1 MQLSAPL
8 LAAVA
13 MVLFAGPV
21 QAACTVGVPTPGLLG
36 LSADGRTLGSGQS
49 GGLASVIVI
58 SDISLQLG
66 GTDITLSNLRLDT
79 QPAGFVEPVTLA
91 ASYSASWLL
100 GSSSGALAPTATFTV
115 PAVTGLVVTIT
126 LNNSITSNTGFRQG
140 GYATKTSIA
149 CS

>member
-1 MQLSAPL
+1 MQLI
-8 LAAVA
+8 AAVVA
-13 MVLFAGPV
+13 ILLCGPAE
-21 QAACTVGVPTPGLLG
+21 AACTVGVPTPGLLG
-36 LSADGRTLGSGQS
+36 LSADGKTLGSGQS
-49 GGLASVIVI
+49 GGAASIIVI

-79 QPAGFVEPVTLA
+79 QPAGFAEPVTLA

-100 GSSSGALAPTATFTV
+100 GSASGSLAPTATFTV
-115 PAVTGLVVTIT
+115 PAITGLVVTIT
-126 LNNSITSNTGFRQG
+126 LNNSVTSNTGFRQG